1 VTIVGQAAYRDGR
14 ALDIDGTFDELSGA
28 CRNGEFVWV
37 GLKDPSPSELD
48 SAMRAFGIH
57 PLAVEDA
64 QTTHERPKVDVFGDT
79 LTLVLRPAR
88 YDEPRETV
96 EFGQITIM
104 CSPHHVLV
112 VRHGEA
118 VPLDTV
124 RAELEAD
131 PELLAN
137 GPGAVLHKILD
148 SVVEAYLPV
157 LEGID
162 GDIGEVEGEVFDD
175 RRRYPT
181 QRIYELK
188 REVLQFRKAVFPLE
202 SVMETLTRERHPVV
216 NDELRRYLHDTEDDV
231 KRVVDQIHTEN
242 ELLTSVLEA
251 NLTQVGIS
259 QNEDM
264 RKMSAWVA
272 ILAVPTMVAGI
283 YGMNFEHMPELET
296 RFGYFVVMG
305 SIALV
310 CGTLYYKFRRAGWL

>member
-1 VTIVGQAAYRDGR
+1 MPIVGQAAYRDGR
-14 ALDIDGTFDELSGA
+14 PLDVTGTFDELSEA

-37 GLKDPSPSELD
+37 GLKDPSDAELA

-64 QTTHERPKVDVFGDT
+64 QVTHERPKVDVFGDT
-79 LTLVLRPAR
+79 LTIVLRPAR
-88 YDEPRETV
+88 YDEPTETV
-96 EFGQITIM
+96 ELGQITIM
-104 CSPHHVLV
+104 CSPHHILV

-118 VPLDTV
+118 VPLDTL
-124 RAELEAD
+124 RARMEAE
-131 PELLAN
+131 PEWLAN
-137 GPGAVLHKILD
+137 GPGAVLHAIID
-148 SVVEAYLPV
+148 TVVEAYLPV

-162 GDIGEVEGEVFDD
+162 DDISEVEAEVFAAT
-175 RRRYPT
+175 RSTPT
-181 QRIYELK
+181 QRIYVLK
-188 REVLQFRKAVFPLE
+188 REVLEFRKAVFPLE
-202 SVMETLTRERHPVV
+202 TVMETLTRVHHPVI
-216 NDELRRYLHDTEDDV
+216 NEELRRYFRDTEDDL
-231 KRVVDQIHTEN
+231 KKVVDQIHTEN
-242 ELLTSVLEA
+242 ELLTSALEA
-251 NLTQVGIS
+251 NLTQVGIR

-310 CGTLYYKFRRAGWL
+310 CATLYYKFRKAGWL